1 MTGAEA
7 AQDEAR
13 RRNEELRQLLA
24 RIDAGEFVD
33 DERGYRAVRARLAGA
48 SPAALEAVAATLDR
62 AVLERG
68 RRHPELGAYAR
79 VRYAGL
85 AALVRR
91 AFGEGGAGRPRYEED
106 GSAWWEVPLELR
118 AAILAA
124 LDEAEAG

>member
-1 MTGAEA
+1 MDDAEA
-7 AQDEAR
+7 TRDEAR
-13 RRNEELRQLLA
+13 RLDEAVRQLLA

-33 DERGYRAVRARLAGA
+33 DEHAYRAVHGLLAGA
-48 SPAALEAVAATLDR
+48 SPAALEAVSAVLDR

-91 AFGEGGAGRPRYEED
+91 AFGEGGAGRPREEAD

-124 LDEAEAG
+124 LDEAEDG